1 MCGQCQGLAIKEV
14 GDYVGVIQ
22 AIKNLFKRGG
32 YIAMGERLETI
43 NDHPKV
49 NIDQNELERIAQ
61 DFREYSG
68 KYPLIGYINSNG
80 VKQEREYCFLNMRK
94 LTSEMMSSLVF
105 NEQVDI
111 AVDNAAADEFIQHV
125 FEHNDFK
132 KNMIRYLEPMFATGG
147 LAARPYVDTDTGEV
161 EFSWALANAFFP
173 LRHNSGGIA
182 EGVLMFSTI
191 KTESKKTVY
200 YTMLEFHEWRD
211 KDYIITNELYRT
223 EDKTVIGD
231 RVPLGYEGVYE
242 GIEPETVIQGLSKP
256 IFNYLKPSGF
266 NNFST
271 DSPLGVGI
279 CDNSATTLKQIND
292 AYDQFNWEI
301 RMGQRSVIVS
311 DHLLNYSF
319 DEKGNR
325 QAPEFDPDVNIYRP
339 MRMDGDTE
347 FVKDITHD
355 IRTQQYIDAINQFF
369 KTLEMQMQLSVGT
382 FSFDGKSVKT
392 ATEVVSENSLTYRT
406 RNMQCNEVE
415 KFIKGLIV
423 SVLEIASATT
433 LDGGRR
439 LYTGVIPTFE
449 QISVDFD
456 DGIFESAEQKLKF
469 YSNAKM
475 AGIVPTTEAIKGVFG
490 LTDAEALK
498 WLKDII
504 QQDTMVDPAEIEN
517 QSAASKIEEE

>member
-1 MCGQCQGLAIKEV
+1 
-14 GDYVGVIQ
+14 
-22 AIKNLFKRGG
+22 
-32 YIAMGERLETI
+32 MGERLTTI

-49 NIDQNELERIAQ
+49 NINPDELERISQ
-61 DFREYSG
+61 DFREYAG
-68 KYPLIGYINSNG
+68 KYPKVKYINSNNDSCN
-80 VKQEREYCFLNMRK
+80 RDYCFLNMRK
-94 LTSEMMSSLVF
+94 LTAEMMSSLVF
-105 NEQVDI
+105 NEQVEI
-111 AVDNAAADEFIQHV
+111 SVDNAVANEFIQHV

-147 LAARPYVDTDTGEV
+147 LAVRPYVDTDTGEV

-173 LRHNSGGIA
+173 LRHNSGGIT
-182 EGVLMFSTI
+182 EGVMMFSTV
-191 KTESKKTVY
+191 KTENKKTVY
-200 YTMLEFHEWRD
+200 YTLMEFHEWKD
-211 KDYIITNELYRT
+211 KEYVITNELYRS

-231 RVPLGYEGVYE
+231 KVPLGHNGVYE
-242 GIEPETVIQGLSKP
+242 GIEPDTVIQGLSKP

-301 RMGQRSVIVS
+301 KMGQRSVIVS

-319 DEKGNR
+319 DEQGNR
-325 QAPEFDPDVNIYRP
+325 RGPVFDPDVNIYRP
-339 MRMDGDTE
+339 MRMDGDTD

-355 IRTQQYIDAINQFF
+355 IRTEQYIAAINQFF

-382 FSFDGKSVKT
+382 FSFDGQSVKT
-392 ATEVVSENSLTYRT
+392 ATEIVSENSLTYRT

-423 SVLEIASATT
+423 SILEIAAATT
-433 LDGGRR
+433 VKGSK
-439 LYTGVIPTFE
+439 LYTGTIPTFE

-456 DGIFESAEQKLKF
+456 DGIFESAEQKLEF

-475 AGIVPTTEAIKGVFG
+475 AGIVPTTEAIKGVFK
-490 LTDAEALK
+490 LTDAEALE
-498 WLKDII
+498 WLKNII
-504 QQDTMVDPAEIEN
+504 QQDTMVDPAEIEQ
-517 QSAASKIEEE
+517 QSAEKEVEEE